1 MPQLLANK
9 VQFWEVTMMHLG
21 IRGAASYALVAVIAA
36 IIGAAGMWLQGSRGR
51 PSPALDPVTTHGE
64 WVKIKQGTDT
74 IRAYVAYPER
84 KTKAPAVIVIHEIFG
99 LTDWEPTV
107 ADRLA
112 KEGFV
117 AIVPDLLSSKHGQ
130 SPEDPDE
137 GRKLVGELEPERITA
152 DLDATYGYVNG
163 LPAVEK
169 DRIGTIGFCWGGGQ
183 SFRYATNNPNLK
195 AAVVAYGPPPDS
207 ADIKRIQAPVLGIY
221 GENDERINR
230 QPARRGRQDAV
241 GGKDLHPR
249 GLPRHRPRLPQAR
262 TPGVGYAAG
271 GAGLEADPR
280 VLPGAAGQVSSVNR
294 FPFTLGSCSC
304 LLALLQTAVASRRP
318 GRHHPSGARRSAL
331 RHHLVPS
338 DTGTHV
344 LVEVQTTWR
353 LRSAEPVEMELDSAM
368 RVVRVLVDGKPN
380 TRLSRTMYGRSDG
393 EIEVPHEK
401 HAGDTLT
408 TRVRY
413 HGQVRDGLIIGA
425 NQYGDRTIFAD
436 NWPDRAHLWLA
447 SQDHPSD
454 KATVAFHVQ
463 ALGQRSGHRQRRAGE
478 DRYAGRMGTQSG
490 TIGWTVRFRCIPWW
504 WESAVWP
511 APRCRMGT
519 AQQSCIPVT
528 VWTYP
533 EDSAYA
539 VSDPFRRAAEIVR
552 VLTAIWSGPFPYGSL
567 AHVES
572 STRFG
577 GMENSTAIFYDEKRY
592 RQRNLGEPVVA
603 HETAHQWFGDA
614 VTEGDWHHLWLSEGF
629 ATYLAALWQ
638 AHADGDS
645 AFRAGMRRMAD
656 EVFESKEVGQPILDT
671 TARDLVGLL
680 NSNNYQ
686 KGAWVLHQL
695 RGLVGDSAFF
705 SGLRHYYSTFR
716 DSTALSADFARIMSE
731 AAGRDLDWYFR
742 QALTQPGYPVLDL
755 KWTHKGKKLTVD
767 ITQTQPAEWGDF
779 QIPSLILLVDDVPV
793 RLHVQGR
800 QTRQI
805 VEGISHKPK
814 RIEVDPKGWWL
825 LKATVSG
832 DR

>member
-1 MPQLLANK
+1 ML
-9 VQFWEVTMMHLG
+9 
-21 IRGAASYALVAVIAA
+21 I
-36 IIGAAGMWLQGSRGR
+36 
-51 PSPALDPVTTHGE
+51 
-64 WVKIKQGTDT
+64 
-74 IRAYVAYPER
+74 
-84 KTKAPAVIVIHEIFG
+84 
-99 LTDWEPTV
+99 
-107 ADRLA
+107 
-112 KEGFV
+112 
-117 AIVPDLLSSKHGQ
+117 
-130 SPEDPDE
+130 
-137 GRKLVGELEPERITA
+137 
-152 DLDATYGYVNG
+152 
-163 LPAVEK
+163 
-169 DRIGTIGFCWGGGQ
+169 
-183 SFRYATNNPNLK
+183 
-195 AAVVAYGPPPDS
+195 
-207 ADIKRIQAPVLGIY
+207 
-221 GENDERINR
+221 
-230 QPARRGRQDAV
+230 
-241 GGKDLHPR
+241 
-249 GLPRHRPRLPQAR
+249 
-262 TPGVGYAAG
+262 
-271 GAGLEADPR
+271 
-280 VLPGAAGQVSSVNR
+280 
-294 FPFTLGSCSC
+294 
-304 LLALLQTAVASRRP
+304 LLALLQAQSPLAARADTI
-318 GRHHPSGARRSAL
+318 HPVHDAL
-331 RHHLVPS
+331 HYDITLVPS
-338 DTGTHV
+338 DTGNHV

-353 LRSAEPVEMELDSAM
+353 LRSAAPVEMELDSAM

-380 TRLSRTMYGRSDG
+380 TRLSRTLYARSEG
-393 EIEVPHEK
+393 EVEVPHEK
-401 HAGDTLT
+401 AAGDTLT

-425 NQYGDRTIFAD
+425 NQYGARTIFAD

-447 SQDHPSD
+447 SQDLPSD

-463 ALGQRSGHRQRRAGE
+463 ASVNDQVIANGVLEKIDTLAYGHVVWHYRM
-478 DRYAGRMGTQSG
+478 DRPIPVYTMVVGIGRLARTPLPDGG
-490 TIGWTVRFRCIPWW
+490 C
-504 WESAVWP
+504 
-511 APRCRMGT
+511 
-519 AQQSCIPVT
+519 QQNCIPVT

-539 VSDPFRRAAEIVR
+539 VNDPFRRAAEIVR
-552 VLTAIWSGPFPYGSL
+552 YYSDLVGPFPYGSL

-592 RQRNLGEPVVA
+592 RERNLGEPVVA

-629 ATYLAALWQ
+629 ATYLAALWR

-671 TARDLVGLL
+671 TATDLLGLL

-705 SGLRHYYSTFR
+705 SGLRRYYSTFR
-716 DSTALSADFARIMSE
+716 DSTAVSADFARIMSE

-742 QALTQPGYPVLDL
+742 QALAQPGYPVLDL
-755 KWTHKGKKLTVD
+755 KWTHKKKKLTFD

-779 QIPSLILLVDDVPV
+779 QIPSLILLVDDIPV

-825 LKATVSG
+825 MKTTVNG
-832 DR
+832 AR